1 MCPLITFFTV
11 FILFSLLCDCFVFL
25 SLVILYHNSD
35 KLSIVFY
42 NSVIFFVDFVITM
55 VYYTN

>member
-1 MCPLITFFTV
+1 M
-11 FILFSLLCDCFVFL
+11 FL

-42 NSVIFFVDFVITM
+42 NSVIFFIDFVITM